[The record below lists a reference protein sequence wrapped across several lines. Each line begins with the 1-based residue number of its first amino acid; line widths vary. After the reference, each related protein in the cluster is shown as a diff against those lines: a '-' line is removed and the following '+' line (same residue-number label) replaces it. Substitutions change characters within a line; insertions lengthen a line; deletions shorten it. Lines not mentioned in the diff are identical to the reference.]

1 MDHSVYRA
9 GYGQFA
15 RFLESLTTP
24 FSESGDHA
32 KIGLSR
38 DLALMF
44 GHRQCGTFAYF
55 ELDEYCC
62 WHDCQLAEDLLHR
75 NLEDEQKD
83 WPLSKYWRKR
93 ADIFHLTELRDIVKG
108 VIAIIRPRLKA
119 SDVRLVYVIDN
130 PDTGTQ
136 KD

>member
-1 MDHSVYRA
+1 M
-9 GYGQFA
+9 
-15 RFLESLTTP
+15 
-24 FSESGDHA
+24 
-32 KIGLSR
+32 
-38 DLALMF
+38 
-44 GHRQCGTFAYF
+44 
-55 ELDEYCC
+55 
-62 WHDCQLAEDLLHR
+62 
-75 NLEDEQKD
+75 
-83 WPLSKYWRKR
+83 SKYWRKR